1 MAILGLLA
9 VVIGTA
15 VPNFSPVLTLG
26 AVAGLIVFIGSFAS
40 TRFALFVLI
49 FATLLSPGFGSR
61 TIGGGGVTVRLDDF
75 LLLVIAFSQLTKA
88 AVNRDIGIFVW
99 TPLNGRLRLSA
110 TVAGAILALG
120 TAIKPVGILLLLAIS
135 TG

>member
-1 MAILGLLA
+1 
-9 VVIGTA
+9 
-15 VPNFSPVLTLG
+15 
-26 AVAGLIVFIGSFAS
+26 
-40 TRFALFVLI
+40 
-49 FATLLSPGFGSR
+49 
-61 TIGGGGVTVRLDDF
+61 LDDF

>member
-15 VPNFSPVLTLG
+15 VPNFSAVLTFG

-40 TRFALFVLI
+40 TRFALFMLI
-49 FATLLSPGFGSR
+49 FATLLSPEFGSR
-61 TIGGGGVTVRLDDF
+61 TTGGGVTVRLDDF

-99 TPLNGRLRLSA
+99 TPLNGRLQLSA

-120 TAIKPVGILLLLAIS
+120 TAIKPVDILLLLAIS